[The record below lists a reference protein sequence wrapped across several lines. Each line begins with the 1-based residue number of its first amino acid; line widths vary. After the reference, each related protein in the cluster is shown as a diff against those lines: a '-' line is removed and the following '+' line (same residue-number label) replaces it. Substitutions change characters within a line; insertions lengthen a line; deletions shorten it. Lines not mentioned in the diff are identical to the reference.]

1 MAAPHRIVIIED
13 DIDVRSLL
21 EVMLDL
27 DERFEVAGIAA
38 DGYDGVSMA
47 QERAPDAVILDLELP
62 GIGGLDVLAL
72 IATRAPSARIVVF
85 SAFPDPITLIDVL
98 RLGADAYLDK
108 ATAWS
113 ELLPTLAALCDDGHR
128 FAASQSQVS

>member
-1 MAAPHRIVIIED
+1 MGAPHRIVIIED
-13 DIDVRSLL
+13 DVDVRALL

-27 DERFEVAGIAA
+27 DDRFEVVGIAA
-38 DGYDGVSMA
+38 DGYDGISMA
-47 QERAPDAVILDLELP
+47 RERAPDAVILDLELP

-72 IATRAPSARIVVF
+72 IATRSPEARIVVF

-108 ATAWS
+108 ATAWA
-113 ELLPTLAALCDDGHR
+113 ELLPTVASLCEDGQR
-128 FAASQSQVS
+128 LAASQSQVS